1 MKTTLLLIASCL
13 SLFSCTATTESTPSA
28 AWRGDIER
36 WGTLREALRDGQ
48 DQARVAVADVAR
60 KNVYAIGALEGLRG
74 EITVVDGEVWI
85 SEGHVEN
92 PVTTRGTATS
102 ANATVLFAAEVRE
115 WREFVVEKTVD
126 PSELDA
132 YIARQAQAAGLDTTK
147 PFPFVV
153 EGGLQHLQMHVIAG
167 ECPIRARVLG
177 QETTS
182 PAYQFHSQ
190 SLDGRLVGVYATDS
204 SGILCHMGTT
214 THVHAL
220 LERDGGMTGHAETV
234 GLAAGAVLK
243 LPVE

>member
-1 MKTTLLLIASCL
+1 MQITKLATLSCL
-13 SLFSCTATTESTPSA
+13 SLVACTATSESTPSA
-28 AWRGDIER
+28 AWHGDIER
-36 WGTLREALRDGQ
+36 WGSLREALRDGQ

-60 KNVYAIGALEGLRG
+60 KNIYALGALDGLRG

-85 SEGHVEN
+85 SEGHVKN

-115 WREFVVEKTVD
+115 WREFVVDKAVD

-132 YIARQAQAAGLDTTK
+132 YIARQAEAAGLDTTK
-147 PFPFVV
+147 PFPFLV
-153 EGGLQHLQMHVIAG
+153 EGGLQHLEMHVIAG
-167 ECPIRARVLG
+167 ECPMRARMLR
-177 QETTS
+177 QPMTS
-182 PAYQFHSQ
+182 PAYQLHADSTK
-190 SLDGRLVGVYATDS
+190 GRLVGIYATDS
-204 SGILCHMGTT
+204 SGILCHMGSK

-243 LPVE
+243 LPAG